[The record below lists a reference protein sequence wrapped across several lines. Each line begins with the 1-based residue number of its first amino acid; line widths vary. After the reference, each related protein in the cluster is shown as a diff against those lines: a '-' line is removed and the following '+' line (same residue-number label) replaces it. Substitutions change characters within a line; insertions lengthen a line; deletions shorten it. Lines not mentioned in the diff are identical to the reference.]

1 MCRQEFNA
9 MQEALEE
16 YGEESSQYLEALGRY
31 LRCYGQ
37 LMNARDSHA
46 AAWDERL
53 YQLQK
58 EIQQAWEQIIGKL
71 KVPPRPP
78 TCGAKSIEVRSKIFA
93 SRKNA
98 MIFSDKLEEAYK
110 KTGIKLDDDETYTC
124 FVCVVKKPQ
133 YVSEALAMDPL
144 GQNMSGAQSI
154 NYIFEPAIMESVIN
168 RIEKDK
174 IKYGS
179 KSKEMK

>member
-1 MCRQEFNA
+1 MCKQEFDA
-9 MQEALEE
+9 MQEALEN

-37 LMNARDSHA
+37 LMRARDSHA
-46 AAWDERL
+46 AGWDERL
-53 YQLQK
+53 YQLHK
-58 EIQQAWEQIIGKL
+58 EILQAWEQLVGKL
-71 KVPPRPP
+71 KVPPRPI
-78 TCGAKSIEVRSKIFA
+78 CGVKSIEVRSKILA
-93 SRKNA
+93 NRKNA

-133 YVSEALAMDPL
+133 YVSQALALDPL
-144 GQNMSGAQSI
+144 GQNMDGAPNI
-154 NYIFEPAIMESVIN
+154 NYIFEPAIMASVID

-174 IKYGS
+174 INYES
-179 KSKEMK
+179 KNKEMK